1 VERRGLILVLVFV
14 LGCAAGDGSDPAPD
28 PADAAPGGGASADAA
43 ITPNPLA
50 DAGPGGS
57 GSAIG
62 RACTGEGQ
70 GNCPAGFVCL
80 GLQGGSGTS
89 WCGID
94 CAGDAT
100 ICEAYDGPG
109 RAMCL
114 LNVDS
119 DNDGT
124 GDMTSCVIVCEDT
137 TGSVCP
143 SAECDGTCPA
153 NLACSDT
160 GVNWRACL

>member
-1 VERRGLILVLVFV
+1 MARAAWISALVLT
-14 LGCAAGDGSDPAPD
+14 LGCASAPTD
-28 PADAAPGGGASADAA
+28 QPPGPADAAPGASAADAA
-43 ITPNPLA
+43 TVPGELP
-50 DAGPGGS
+50 DAAPGTG
-57 GSAIG
+57 GASAIG
-62 RACTGEGQ
+62 RACTGDGQ
-70 GNCPAGFVCL
+70 GNCPAGYTCL

-94 CAGDAT
+94 CSADST
-100 ICEAYDGPG
+100 VCDEYDGPG
-109 RAMCL
+109 RALCL

-143 SAECDGTCPA
+143 ASECDGSCPA